1 MVIEIRINYDHCTS
15 CKECVK
21 ACSYGVL
28 DWLDDMPIV
37 LNPGECKACY
47 DCSLNCPVDAISV
60 EEK

>member
-1 MVIEIRINYDHCTS
+1 MVVEIRINYDLCIR

-37 LNPGECKACY
+37 VDPSQCAMCL
-47 DCSLNCPVDAISV
+47 DCEKNCPTNAITHR
-60 EEK
+60 EK